1 MPRRSIFWRLRRS
14 IFWRLRRSVFW
25 RLRRGDIVLAALL
38 TPVLLAA
45 TAGGHWH
52 GHRPAG
58 VAGYL
63 LVAAAGAGL
72 AWRRAAPT
80 AALLWVFAG
89 AMTYSALGYAGGP
102 IYVALIIAFVTAV
115 WHGDRRV
122 AYAVL
127 AAGFAVSA
135 YLTPLLTEGRIGS
148 LTSQAALAG
157 WLLALAALPELA
169 RVAGRARVEQ
179 ARRRAGEE
187 RLRMAQDLHDVLAHQ
202 LALITVQA
210 NAGLAMLHRQPDRAG
225 ESLQAIKQAGNSA
238 LGELRGVL
246 DMLRT
251 GEFSGGFGPAA
262 AGGQASRVVPPGTSR
277 VGAAPRRPTPLLSR
291 AADTQALIDGARAA
305 GLTVRYDD
313 GGLDR
318 PLPATADAAAY
329 RVVQEGLTNAVRHAG
344 PGSAVVVAADCADG
358 TLTVE
363 VADDGR
369 GAAPQA
375 TLPAAGRGGR
385 GLAGMAERV
394 GALGGTL
401 EAGPR
406 PGGGFVIMARIP
418 LGGQS

>member
-1 MPRRSIFWRLRRS
+1 MAWRTGPLSRALGTAPGS
-14 IFWRLRRSVFW
+14 PRRSVFR
-25 RLRRGDIVLAALL
+25 RLRRGDLVLAALL
-38 TPVLLAA
+38 TPVLLVA
-45 TAGGHWH
+45 TAGAHWH

-63 LVAAAGAGL
+63 LVVAAGAGL

-80 AALLWVFAG
+80 AALLWAFAC

-102 IYVALIIAFVTAV
+102 IYIVLIIAFVTAV

-122 AYAVL
+122 AYTVL
-127 AAGFAVSA
+127 AAGFVVSA
-135 YLTPLLTEGRIGS
+135 YLIPLLTEGRIGS

-238 LGELRGVL
+238 LAELRGVL
-246 DMLRT
+246 DALRT
-251 GEFSGGFGPAA
+251 D
-262 AGGQASRVVPPGTSR
+262 GT
-277 VGAAPRRPTPLLSR
+277 APRQPTPLLSR
-291 AADTQALIDGARAA
+291 AADAQALIDGARAA
-305 GLTVRYDD
+305 GLTVWYDD
-313 GGLDR
+313 TGLGR
-318 PLPATADAAAY
+318 PLPATVDGAAY

-344 PGSAVVVAADCADG
+344 PGSAVVVGVDCADG
-358 TLTVE
+358 TLTVK

-369 GAAPQA
+369 G
-375 TLPAAGRGGR
+375 TLPPATARGGR
-385 GLAGMAERV
+385 GLPGMAERV

-401 EAGPR
+401 QAGPR
-406 PGGGFVIMARIP
+406 PGGGFVVIARIP
-418 LGGQS
+418 LGGQP